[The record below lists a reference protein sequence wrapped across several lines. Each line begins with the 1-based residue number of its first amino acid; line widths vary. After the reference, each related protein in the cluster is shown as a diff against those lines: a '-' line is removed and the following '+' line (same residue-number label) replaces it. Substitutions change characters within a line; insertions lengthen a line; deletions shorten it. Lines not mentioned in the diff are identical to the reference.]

1 MQFHNKKRIA
11 YLSALTLLFSY
22 AELLLPRIVPF
33 FRLGLGNAA
42 ILMAFEMPFPAF
54 LLLSVIKAIAA
65 SLMGGTLFSPF
76 FIISFAQSVSSACLM
91 SGLYK
96 LNKACHGKLMS
107 LYGISLAGSALSAFV
122 QIWLCSLFLGKGT
135 FSLLGPMMLFNT
147 ASGIITA
154 LIAEFMSAGRQ
165 KAQATQDSAQPAASA
180 CPVETPD
187 AAQKATQASSSAASE
202 PAETD
207 TAKAPAGDAN
217 TATDPSP
224 RNANSTRK
232 PEKKYNPAVQICL
245 AAAIILACAGIFFL
259 ESIPILCA
267 ALVVSFVLQ
276 FFSGRKIFFIPH
288 ISLWIF
294 VLVSSLL
301 SPNGKV
307 LYTLWNFSI
316 TEGALFIGI
325 EKALKLSAVS
335 ALSQCAASLR
345 PPESS
350 LLGLSLAYYRTLS
363 DRFRDTKGNP
373 VARLKKV
380 LESDPDSLL

>member
-91 SGLYK
+91 SGLYR
-96 LNKACHGKLMS
+96 LNKACRGKLMS

-135 FSLLGPMMLFNT
+135 YSLLGPMMLFNT

-154 LIAEFMSAGRQ
+154 LIAEFMSAGKQ
-165 KAQATQDSAQPAASA
+165 KAQAAAPDHSPEA
-180 CPVETPD
+180 SVQSTATSSMSEPVET
-187 AAQKATQASSSAASE
+187 AGIATQSATAGTDSADSSAE
-202 PAETD
+202 KT
-207 TAKAPAGDAN
+207 TAKPAA
-217 TATDPSP
+217 
-224 RNANSTRK
+224 
-232 PEKKYNPAVQICL
+232 KKYNPAVQICL

-276 FFSGRKIFFIPH
+276 FFSGRKIFIIPH

-307 LYTLWNFSI
+307 LFTLWNFS
-316 TEGALFIGI
+316 
-325 EKALKLSAVS
+325 
-335 ALSQCAASLR
+335 SQNS
-345 PPESS
+345 
-350 LLGLSLAYYRTLS
+350 
-363 DRFRDTKGNP
+363 
-373 VARLKKV
+373 
-380 LESDPDSLL
+380 

>member
-91 SGLYK
+91 SGLYR
-96 LNKACHGKLMS
+96 LNKACRGKLMS

-154 LIAEFMSAGRQ
+154 LIAEFMSAGKQ
-165 KAQATQDSAQPAASA
+165 KAQAAAPDHSPEVSVQSPAA
-180 CPVETPD
+180 
-187 AAQKATQASSSAASE
+187 
-202 PAETD
+202 
-207 TAKAPAGDAN
+207 
-217 TATDPSP
+217 
-224 RNANSTRK
+224 
-232 PEKKYNPAVQICL
+232 KKYNPVIQICL

-276 FFSGRKIFFIPH
+276 FFSGRKIFIIPH

-307 LYTLWNFSI
+307 LFTLWNFSI
-316 TEGALFIGI
+316 TQGALFTGI

-380 LESDPDSLL
+380 LGSDPDEVQELQN

>member
-1 MQFHNKKRIA
+1 MHFHNKKRIA

-22 AELLLPRIVPF
+22 AEMLLPRIVPF

-65 SLMGGTLFSPF
+65 SLMAGTLFSPF
-76 FIISFAQSVSSACLM
+76 FLISLAQSVSSACLM
-91 SGLYK
+91 MAFFK
-96 LNKACHGKLMS
+96 LNTVCKKKLIS

-122 QIWLCSLFLGKGT
+122 QIWLCTLYLGEGT
-135 FSLLGPMMLFNT
+135 FSLLGPMLLFNT

-154 LIAEFMSAGRQ
+154 LIAEFMNAGRT
-165 KAQATQDSAQPAASA
+165 KAQIVPESQSE
-180 CPVETPD
+180 PVETSTGAENAVMSAESPVAEATATDD
-187 AAQKATQASSSAASE
+187 AAITGTMSAASGIE
-202 PAETD
+202 PGE
-207 TAKAPAGDAN
+207 N
-217 TATDPSP
+217 TATEPKQEKK
-224 RNANSTRK
+224 RNA
-232 PEKKYNPAVQICL
+232 PLQICL

-267 ALVVSFVLQ
+267 ALVVSFILQ
-276 FFSGRKIFFIPH
+276 LVSGRKIFIIPH

-316 TEGALFIGI
+316 TEGALFLGI

-350 LLGLSLAYYRTLS
+350 LLGLSLAYYRKLS

-373 VARLKKV
+373 VARLKMT

>member
-91 SGLYK
+91 SGLYR
-96 LNKACHGKLMS
+96 LNKACRGKLMS

-154 LIAEFMSAGRQ
+154 LIAEFMSAGKQ
-165 KAQATQDSAQPAASA
+165 KAGQSVENVVSDDAAAQETSATATSDTSASKPAA
-180 CPVETPD
+180 
-187 AAQKATQASSSAASE
+187 
-202 PAETD
+202 
-207 TAKAPAGDAN
+207 
-217 TATDPSP
+217 
-224 RNANSTRK
+224 
-232 PEKKYNPAVQICL
+232 KKYNPAVQICL

-267 ALVVSFVLQ
+267 ALVISFVLQ
-276 FFSGRKIFFIPH
+276 FSSGRKIFIIPH

-301 SPNGKV
+301 SPNGRV
-307 LYTLWNFSI
+307 LFSLWNFSI
-316 TEGALFIGI
+316 TEGALFTGI

>member
-1 MQFHNKKRIA
+1 MHFRNKKKIA

-42 ILMAFEMPFPAF
+42 ILMAFEMPFPPF

-76 FIISFAQSVSSACLM
+76 FIISLAQSVSSACLM
-91 SGLYK
+91 YGLFR
-96 LNKACHGKLMS
+96 LNKVCRSKLLS
-107 LYGISLAGSALSAFV
+107 IYGISLAGSALSAFV
-122 QIWLCSLFLGKGT
+122 QIWLCTLYLGEGT
-135 FSLLGPMMLFNT
+135 FSLLGPMFLFNT

-154 LIAEFMSAGRQ
+154 LIAEFMSAGKL
-165 KAQATQDSAQPAASA
+165 KAQAVPADSATS
-180 CPVETPD
+180 VEAD
-187 AAQKATQASSSAASE
+187 AAHSNADSTQK
-202 PAETD
+202 
-207 TAKAPAGDAN
+207 
-217 TATDPSP
+217 P
-224 RNANSTRK
+224 RKN
-232 PEKKYNPAVQICL
+232 YNPAVQICFAVAL
-245 AAAIILACAGIFFL
+245 ILACAGIFFL

-276 FFSGRKIFFIPH
+276 IFSGRKIFIIPH
-288 ISLWIF
+288 ISLWLF
-294 VLVSSLL
+294 VLISSLL

-307 LYTLWNFSI
+307 LYNLWNFSI
-316 TEGALFIGI
+316 TEGALLIGI

-345 PPESS
+345 PPENS
-350 LLGLSLAYYRTLS
+350 LLGLSLAYYRKLS

-373 VARLKKV
+373 VARLKTT
-380 LESDPDSLL
+380 LETDPDTLL

>member
-1 MQFHNKKRIA
+1 MHFHNKKRIA

-76 FIISFAQSVSSACLM
+76 FIISLAQSVSSACLM
-91 SGLYK
+91 YGLFK
-96 LNKACHGKLMS
+96 LNVVFKKKLLS

-122 QIWLCSLFLGKGT
+122 QIWLCTLYLGEGT
-135 FSLLGPMMLFNT
+135 FSLLGPMFLFNT

-154 LIAEFMSAGRQ
+154 LIAEFMSAGQ
-165 KAQATQDSAQPAASA
+165 EK
-180 CPVETPD
+180 
-187 AAQKATQASSSAASE
+187 TQAVPEGQSE
-202 PAETD
+202 PAQTEASLVAANVSAADATVAQQASAVADVATTNPAAQETRSMD
-207 TAKAPAGDAN
+207 ATSLKKPA
-217 TATDPSP
+217 
-224 RNANSTRK
+224 
-232 PEKKYNPAVQICL
+232 KKYNALLQICL
-245 AAAIILACAGIFFL
+245 AVAIILACAGIFFL

-267 ALVVSFVLQ
+267 ALVVAFILQ
-276 FFSGRKIFFIPH
+276 LISGRKIFIIPH

-350 LLGLSLAYYRTLS
+350 LLGLSLAYYRKLS

-373 VARLKKV
+373 VARLKKT